1 MLCSGTELGL
11 NEDLYPGAGYNG
23 LLVLP
28 EDAEIGSDVKELT
41 GLNDWIFDVS
51 ITQTV
56 RTARVFSV
64 WQERL
69 PPHWA
74 SRSRHRH
81 WITLR
86 QKLRK
91 KAST

>member
-11 NEDLYPGAGYNG
+11 NEDLYPGWLQRIAGSAGGCGNWF
-23 LLVLP
+23 
-28 EDAEIGSDVKELT
+28 DVKELT

-51 ITQTV
+51 ITAN
-56 RTARVFSV
+56 RPTARVFLV
-64 WQERL
+64 WQERCCRTGRAVKTPAL
-69 PPHWA
+69 DWH
-74 SRSRHRH
+74 
-81 WITLR
+81 LR